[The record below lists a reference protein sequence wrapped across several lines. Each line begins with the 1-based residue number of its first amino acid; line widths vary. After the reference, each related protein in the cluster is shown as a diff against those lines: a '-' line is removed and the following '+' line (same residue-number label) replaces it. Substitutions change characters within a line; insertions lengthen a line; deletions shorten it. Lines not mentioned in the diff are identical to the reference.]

1 MDGLIVRP
9 IDRQAKAPIHDLL
22 RTFGFEDPNTLSSLA
37 ARLPMTPDED
47 DPTGAAQTAIGEWF
61 VPLLNQDEISADEA
75 FRLGRAAFVT
85 QGCASRWPMALLA
98 DELPQGFADR
108 LRQGLPIGCP
118 PDMPTAMVVQ
128 SLSSPAPLSSIVAWF
143 RRWVRHA
150 RPA

>member
-37 ARLPMTPDED
+37 ARLPTTPDED

-61 VPLLNQDEISADEA
+61 APLLNQDAISADQA
-75 FRLGRAAFVT
+75 FRLGRAAFIT

-128 SLSSPAPLSSIVAWF
+128 SLSSPAPLASMVAWF

-150 RPA
+150 RHA

>member
-9 IDRQAKAPIHDLL
+9 IDRQAMAPIHDLL

-37 ARLPMTPDED
+37 ARLPTPLDED
-47 DPTGAAQTAIGEWF
+47 DPAGAAQTAIGEWF
-61 VPLLNQDEISADEA
+61 APLLKQDEITAEDA

-128 SLSSPAPLSSIVAWF
+128 SLRSPTPLASIVAWL
-143 RRWVRHA
+143 RRLVRHA